1 MKKIEAIIR
10 HERLERVKTALESV
24 GILGMTLS
32 EVSGR
37 GRQKGI
43 ELQWRVGDYRVD
55 FLSKIKLEIVVD
67 DNLCQLAIDKIC
79 EHARTGKEGDGMI
92 FVLPVEAAIR
102 VRTNDNV
109 LSCAGK

>member
-10 HERLERVKTALESV
+10 HERLERVKTALEAV

-37 GRQKGI
+37 GRQRGI
-43 ELQWRVGDYRVD
+43 ELQWRAGDYRVD
-55 FLSKIKLEIVVD
+55 FLAKIKLEIVVD
-67 DNLCQLAIDKIC
+67 DSLCQMAIDKIC

-92 FVLPVEAAIR
+92 FVLPVESVVR
-102 VRTNDNV
+102 VRTSDNV
-109 LSCAGK
+109 LSYVGK